1 MKHKDRFVFGRTARS
16 VLRTMLSVV
25 LLLCSILFLPGVT
38 ADVSAQTLAADA
50 TSKIV
55 TSTAEVTISNVTKVP
70 EGKSIDWATY
80 QVLYATY
87 DAGSNALEYHLTD
100 WARTVLVGT
109 GTTGTGTTEE
119 AAIKEITKLTTTGAA
134 ATEQSDLVNRLA
146 AATTKT
152 PYSAS
157 WSVTGTTAKA
167 DLPVGAYLVIPSCE
181 GMTFLNM
188 LVSVDTSGT
197 TDTADNGW
205 VLTAKGAVLKGK
217 TLSIDKKITGKNG
230 STPVAISVGKT
241 TETAQIGDKIHYTI
255 VAQVPHYPDNSTVKT
270 FKVVDTPT
278 NLSILTDSISVAGVD
293 AANAE
298 TEIPKASYTVSKD
311 SANGPV
317 TIDFSNNYNGTF
329 YNTTEKSWPYV
340 SVKIT
345 YTAVV
350 TEAAKIGTEG
360 NPNTAKLIYRIDTQ
374 EKELP
379 SPKTTVFTY
388 GLNVVK
394 LEAGTEAGTE
404 AKKLTNAVFQI
415 SRDVNG
421 TSTPLYFKDN
431 EDGSYTL
438 AQDQTTASATGYTKD
453 LKTQGTDGS
462 FWLKGLDARV
472 DYSLKEVKAPSGYS
486 VNTDT
491 LTIRLTAKTNPDD
504 STYTGIL
511 QEVTG
516 TEKDKNDQ
524 VIATDAGSWKCGLL
538 DADKAKA
545 AVSLT
550 DTKLFELPATGGKGT
565 DGFARNGIL
574 LLTAAALVYGISR
587 RKTQDERG

>member
-1 MKHKDRFVFGRTARS
+1 MKPKDRFVFGRTARS

-38 ADVSAQTLAADA
+38 VDVSAQSLTAD
-50 TSKIV
+50 TNKIV
-55 TSTAEVTISNVTKVP
+55 TSKAEITVTNVP
-70 EGKSIDWATY
+70 EGKSISWPTY

-100 WARTVLVGT
+100 WAQDVLVGT
-109 GTTGTGTTEE
+109 GTTGTGTTGTTEE
-119 AAIKEITKLTTTGAA
+119 AAIKEITELTKTGTG
-134 ATEQSDLVNRLA
+134 ATEQSDLVNQLA
-146 AATTKT
+146 AATAKT
-152 PYSAS
+152 EYTAAS

-197 TDTADNGW
+197 TDTAEDGW

-217 TLSIDKKITGKNG
+217 PLSIDKKITGKNG
-230 STPVAISVGKT
+230 STPVAISAGKT

-255 VAQVPHYPDNSTVKT
+255 VAQVPHYPDNSTGKI
-270 FKVVDTPT
+270 FRVVDTPT
-278 NLSILTDSISVAGVD
+278 NLSILTESISVSGVD
-293 AANAE
+293 TANAE
-298 TEIPKASYTVSKD
+298 TEISKASYTVSKD

-329 YNTTEKSWPYV
+329 YDTTAKSWPYV

-350 TEAAKIGTEG
+350 TEAAEMGTNG
-360 NPNTAKLIYRIDTQ
+360 NPNTAKLIYRIDTE

-394 LEAGTEAGTE
+394 LEAGTE

-438 AQDQTTASATGYTKD
+438 AQDQAAAASATGYTKD

-462 FWLKGLDARV
+462 FWLKGLDAGV
-472 DYSLKEVKAPSGYS
+472 YYSLKEVKAPSGYS

-491 LTIRLTAKTNPDD
+491 LTIHLTAGTNPVD
-504 STYTGIL
+504 STHTGIL
-511 QEVTG
+511 REVTG
-516 TEKDKNDQ
+516 TEKDKNGQ
-524 VIATDAGSWKCGLL
+524 EIATGTGSWTCGVL
-538 DADKAKA
+538 DANKAKA

-587 RKTQDERG
+587 RKKQDERG

>member
-38 ADVSAQTLAADA
+38 ADVSAQTLTADA

-55 TSTAEVTISNVTKVP
+55 TSTAEVTINSVP

-87 DAGSNALEYHLTD
+87 DAGSNALEYHLTP
-100 WARTVLVGT
+100 WAKTVLVGN
-109 GTTGTGTTEE
+109 GANQADTEE
-119 AAIKEITKLTTTGAA
+119 AAIKKITELTKTGTG
-134 ATEQSDLVNRLA
+134 ATEQSDLVNQLA
-146 AATTKT
+146 AATTKN
-152 PYSAS
+152 PYTAAS
-157 WSVTGTTAKA
+157 WRVTGTTATA

-197 TDTADNGW
+197 TQTAPDQW

-217 TLSIDKKITGKNG
+217 TLSINKKITGKNG
-230 STPVAISVGKT
+230 SDPVKIENGKT
-241 TETAQIGDKIHYTI
+241 TETAQIGDTIHYTI
-255 VAQVPHYPDNSTVKT
+255 EAQVPHYPDNSTVKT

-278 NLSILTDSISVAGVD
+278 NLSILTDSISVSGVKTD
-293 AANAE
+293 GGETSIAA
-298 TEIPKASYTVSKD
+298 TSYAVSQD

-317 TIDFSNNYNGTF
+317 TIDFSDSYNETF
-329 YNTTEKSWPYV
+329 YNATEKFWPYV

-350 TEAAKIGTEG
+350 TEAAEMGTNG

-394 LEAGTEAGTE
+394 LEAGTEAE
-404 AKKLTNAVFQI
+404 VKKLTNAVFQI

-438 AQDQTTASATGYTKD
+438 AQDQTTAASDPDYTKD
-453 LKTQGTDGS
+453 LTTQGADGS
-462 FWLKGLDARV
+462 FWLKGLDAGV

-491 LTIRLTAKTNPDD
+491 LTIRLTAETNPDD
-504 STYTGIL
+504 PTYTGIL
-511 QEVTG
+511 QGVIG
-516 TEKDKNDQ
+516 TEKDKNVQ
-524 VIATDAGSWKCGLL
+524 VITNAGSWTYGVL

-587 RKTQDERG
+587 RKMQDERG

>member
-38 ADVSAQTLAADA
+38 ADVSAQILTAGTD
-50 TSKIV
+50 KIV
-55 TSTAEVTISNVTKVP
+55 TSTANVTINSVP
-70 EGKSIDWATY
+70 EGKSITWATY

-87 DAGSNALEYHLTD
+87 DAGSNALEYHLTG
-100 WARTVLVGT
+100 WAKDVLV
-109 GTTGTGTTEE
+109 GTGTTEE
-119 AAIKEITKLTTTGAA
+119 AAIKKITELTKTGTG
-134 ATEQSDLVNRLA
+134 ATEQSDLVNQLA
-146 AATTKT
+146 AATTKN
-152 PYSAS
+152 PYSAAS
-157 WSVTGTTAKA
+157 WRVTGTDAAA

-197 TDTADNGW
+197 TQTGADQW
-205 VLTAKGAVLKGK
+205 ELKAKGAVLKGK

-230 STPVAISVGKT
+230 SDPVKIENGKT
-241 TETAQIGDKIHYTI
+241 TETAQIGDTIHYTI

-278 NLSILTDSISVAGVD
+278 NLSILTDSISVYGVD
-293 AANAE
+293 AENAE
-298 TEIPKASYTVSKD
+298 TEIAKDSYVVSKAST
-311 SANGPV
+311 NGPV
-317 TIDFSNNYNGTF
+317 TIDFSSIYNGTF
-329 YNTTEKSWPYV
+329 YNTTAKSWPYV

-350 TEAAKIGTEG
+350 TEDAKMGVDG

-374 EKELP
+374 EKDIP

-394 LEAGTEAGTE
+394 LEAGTEAE
-404 AKKLTNAVFQI
+404 VKKLTNAVFQI
-415 SRDVNG
+415 SRDG
-421 TSTPLYFKDN
+421 TTTPLYFKDN
-431 EDGSYTL
+431 QDGSYTL
-438 AQDQTTASATGYTKD
+438 AQDQTTAASTTGYTKD
-453 LKTQGTDGS
+453 LKTQGDGS
-462 FWLKGLDARV
+462 FWLKGLDAGV
-472 DYSLKEVKAPSGYS
+472 GYSLKEVKAPSGYS

-491 LTIRLTAKTNPDD
+491 LTIHLTAETNQVD

-516 TEKDKNDQ
+516 KEKNKNGQ
-524 VIATDAGSWKCGLL
+524 EIATTDAGSWKYGLL

>member
-38 ADVSAQTLAADA
+38 ADVSAQTLAADT

-55 TSTAEVTISNVTKVP
+55 TSTANVTINSVP
-70 EGKSIDWATY
+70 EGKSITWATY

-100 WARTVLVGT
+100 WAKNVLVGT

-119 AAIKEITKLTTTGAA
+119 AAIKEITGLTKTGTG

-146 AATTKT
+146 AATKI
-152 PYSAS
+152 PYTAAS

-197 TDTADNGW
+197 TQTDADQW
-205 VLTAKGAVLKGK
+205 ELKAKGAVLKGK
-217 TLSIDKKITGKNG
+217 TLSIDKKITGKNDI
-230 STPVAISVGKT
+230 TVTFDNGKT

-255 VAQVPHYPDNSTVKT
+255 VAQVPHYPDNSTGKI
-270 FKVVDTPT
+270 FRVVDTPT
-278 NLSILTDSISVAGVD
+278 NLSISTDSISVYGVD
-293 AANAE
+293 AENAE
-298 TEIPKASYTVSKD
+298 TEIPKASYAVSED
-311 SANGPV
+311 STNGSV
-317 TIDFSNNYNGTF
+317 TIDFSNSYNGTF
-329 YNTTEKSWPYV
+329 YNATEKSWPYV

-350 TEAAKIGTEG
+350 TEAAEMGANG

-374 EKELP
+374 DKELP

-388 GLNVVK
+388 GLNVEK
-394 LEAGTEAGTE
+394 LEAGTEAGT
-404 AKKLTNAVFQI
+404 AVKKLTNAVFQI

-431 EDGSYTL
+431 RNGSYTL
-438 AQDQTTASATGYTKD
+438 AQDQTAAASAEGYTKD
-453 LKTQGTDGS
+453 LKTQGADGS
-462 FWLKGLDARV
+462 FWLKGLDAGV

-491 LTIRLTAKTNPDD
+491 LTIHLTAGTNPVD
-504 STYTGIL
+504 STHTGIL
-511 QEVTG
+511 REVTG
-516 TEKDKNDQ
+516 TEKDKNGQ
-524 VIATDAGSWKCGLL
+524 EIATSTGSWTCGVL

-587 RKTQDERG
+587 RKTQNERG

>member
-1 MKHKDRFVFGRTARS
+1 MRHNDRFVFGRTARS

-38 ADVSAQTLAADA
+38 ADVSAQTLAADT

-55 TSTAEVTISNVTKVP
+55 TSPANVTINSVP
-70 EGKSIDWATY
+70 EGKSITWATY

-100 WARTVLVGT
+100 WANDVLVGT
-109 GTTGTGTTEE
+109 GTTEE
-119 AAIKEITKLTTTGAA
+119 AEIKKITELTTTGAV
-134 ATEQSDLVNRLA
+134 ATEQSDLVNQLA
-146 AATTKT
+146 AATAKT
-152 PYSAS
+152 EYTAAS

-167 DLPVGAYLVIPSCE
+167 ALPVGAYLVIPSCE
-181 GMTFLNM
+181 EMTFLNM

-197 TDTADNGW
+197 TQTDADQW
-205 VLTAKGAVLKGK
+205 VLKAKGAVLKGK

-230 STPVAISVGKT
+230 TTPVAISAGKT
-241 TETAQIGDKIHYTI
+241 TETAQIGDTIHYTI
-255 VAQVPHYPDNSTVKT
+255 VAQVPHYPDNSTNKT

-278 NLSILTDSISVAGVD
+278 NLSISTDSISVYGVD
-293 AANAE
+293 AENAE
-298 TEIPKASYTVSKD
+298 TEIAKASYAVSKD

-317 TIDFSNNYNGTF
+317 TIDFSSIYNGTF
-329 YNTTEKSWPYV
+329 YNAATKSWPYV

-350 TEAAKIGTEG
+350 TEDAKMGAEG
-360 NPNTAKLIYRIDTQ
+360 NPNTAKLIYRIDTE

-394 LEAGTEAGTE
+394 LEAGTEG
-404 AKKLTNAVFQI
+404 KKLTNAVFQI
-415 SRDVNG
+415 SRDG
-421 TSTPLYFKDN
+421 TTTPLYFKDN

-438 AQDQTTASATGYTKD
+438 AQDQTTAASTTGYTKD
-453 LKTQGTDGS
+453 LTTQGTDGS
-462 FWLKGLDARV
+462 FWLKGLDAGV

-504 STYTGIL
+504 PTCYTGIL
-511 QEVTG
+511 RDVTG
-516 TEKDKNDQ
+516 TEKDKNGQ
-524 VIATDAGSWKCGLL
+524 AITGAGSWTYGLSTE
-538 DADKAKA
+538 AAKA

-587 RKTQDERG
+587 RKKQDERG

>member
-38 ADVSAQTLAADA
+38 ADVSAQTLAADT

-55 TSTAEVTISNVTKVP
+55 TSTAKVTINIAANVP
-70 EGKSIDWATY
+70 AGKIISWPTY

-87 DAGSNALEYHLTD
+87 DADSNALEYHLTG
-100 WARTVLVGT
+100 WARNVLVGT
-109 GTTGTGTTEE
+109 GANQVATEE
-119 AAIKEITKLTTTGAA
+119 AAIKKITGLTTTGND
-134 ATEQSDLVNRLA
+134 ATEQSDLVNQLA
-146 AATTKT
+146 AATIKN
-152 PYSAS
+152 PYSAI
-157 WSVTGTTAKA
+157 WSVTGTDAAA

-197 TDTADNGW
+197 IDTADNGW

-230 STPVAISVGKT
+230 SAPVAISAGKT
-241 TETAQIGDKIHYTI
+241 TETAQIGDTIHYTI
-255 VAQVPHYPDNSTVKT
+255 EAQVPHYPDNSVVKT

-278 NLSILTDSISVAGVD
+278 NLSISTESISVAGVKTD
-293 AANAE
+293 GGETPIAA
-298 TEIPKASYTVSKD
+298 ASYDVSKD
-311 SANGPV
+311 STNGSV
-317 TIDFSNNYNGTF
+317 TIDFSDSYNGTF
-329 YNTTEKSWPYV
+329 YNATTKSWPYV

-350 TEAAKIGTEG
+350 TEDANMGADG
-360 NPNTAKLIYRIDTQ
+360 NPNTAKLIYRIDTE

-394 LEAGTEAGTE
+394 LEAGTEA
-404 AKKLTNAVFQI
+404 KKLTNAVFQI
-415 SRDVNG
+415 SRDVSG
-421 TSTPLYFKDN
+421 TPTPLYFKDN
-431 EDGSYTL
+431 ADGSYTL
-438 AQDQTTASATGYTKD
+438 AQDQAAAASATGYTKD

-462 FWLKGLDARV
+462 FWLKGLDAGV
-472 DYSLKEVKAPSGYS
+472 YYSLKEVKAPSGYS

-504 STYTGIL
+504 STYTGSL

-516 TEKDKNDQ
+516 KEKNKNGQ
-524 VIATDAGSWKCGLL
+524 EIETGTGSWTCGVLL

-587 RKTQDERG
+587 RKKQDERG

>member
-1 MKHKDRFVFGRTARS
+1 MKHNDRFVFGRTARS

-38 ADVSAQTLAADA
+38 ADVSAQTLTADT

-55 TSTAEVTISNVTKVP
+55 TSKANVTISNVP
-70 EGKSIDWATY
+70 AGKSISWPTY

-100 WARTVLVGT
+100 WAKDVLVGT
-109 GTTGTGTTEE
+109 GTNQVLTEE
-119 AAIKEITKLTTTGAA
+119 EAIKEITKLTTTGAA

-146 AATTKT
+146 AATKI
-152 PYSAS
+152 PYTAAS
-157 WSVTGTTAKA
+157 WSVTGTNAAA

-230 STPVAISVGKT
+230 STPVAISAGKT

-255 VAQVPHYPDNSTVKT
+255 VAQVPHYPDNSTDKT

-278 NLSILTDSISVAGVD
+278 NLSISTDSISVYGVD
-293 AANAE
+293 AENAE
-298 TEIPKASYTVSKD
+298 TEIAKDSYVVSKAST
-311 SANGPV
+311 NGPV
-317 TIDFSNNYNGTF
+317 TIDFSSIYNGTF
-329 YNTTEKSWPYV
+329 YNTTAKFWPYV

-350 TEAAKIGTEG
+350 TEDAEMGTNG
-360 NPNTAKLIYRIDTQ
+360 NPNTAKLIYWFDTQ
-374 EKELP
+374 EKDIS

-388 GLNVVK
+388 GLDVVK
-394 LEAGTEAGTE
+394 LEAGTEAE
-404 AKKLTNAVFQI
+404 VKKLTNAVFQI
-415 SRDVNG
+415 SRDG
-421 TSTPLYFKDN
+421 TTAPLYFKN
-431 EDGSYTL
+431 NADGSYTL
-438 AQDQTTASATGYTKD
+438 AQDQTTAASTTGYTKD
-453 LKTQGTDGS
+453 LKTQGTGGS
-462 FWLKGLDARV
+462 FLLKGLDAGV

-491 LTIRLTAKTNPDD
+491 LTIRLTAETNPDD
-504 STYTGIL
+504 STYTGNL
-511 QEVTG
+511 QGVTG
-516 TEKDKNDQ
+516 TEKDKNGQ
-524 VIATDAGSWKCGLL
+524 AITDAGSWTCGVLTT
-538 DADKAKA
+538 DAAKA

-587 RKTQDERG
+587 RKMQDERG

>member
-1 MKHKDRFVFGRTARS
+1 MKHNERFVFGRTARS

-38 ADVSAQTLAADA
+38 ADVSAQTLAADT

-55 TSTAEVTISNVTKVP
+55 TSPAKVTISNVP
-70 EGKSIDWATY
+70 AGKSITWATY

-100 WARTVLVGT
+100 WAKDVLVGT
-109 GTTGTGTTEE
+109 GIGKEATEE
-119 AAIKEITKLTTTGAA
+119 AAIKKITELTKTGTGAK
-134 ATEQSDLVNRLA
+134 EQSELVNQLA
-146 AATTKT
+146 AATIKN
-152 PYSAS
+152 PYSAI
-157 WSVTGTTAKA
+157 WSVTGTDAAA

-188 LVSVDTSGT
+188 LVSVDTSET
-197 TDTADNGW
+197 TETGANQW
-205 VLTAKGAVLKGK
+205 KLKAKGAVLKGK
-217 TLSIDKKITGKNG
+217 PLSIDKKITGKNG
-230 STPVAISVGKT
+230 SAPVAISAGKT
-241 TETAQIGDKIHYTI
+241 TETAQIGDTIHYTI
-255 VAQVPHYPDNSTVKT
+255 EAQVPHYPDNSAVKT

-278 NLSILTDSISVAGVD
+278 NLSISTESISVSGVD
-293 AANAE
+293 AENAE
-298 TEIPKASYTVSKD
+298 TEIPKASYAVSED
-311 SANGPV
+311 STNGSV
-317 TIDFSNNYNGTF
+317 TIDFSNSYNGTF
-329 YNTTEKSWPYV
+329 YNATEKSWPYV

-350 TEAAKIGTEG
+350 TEAAEMGENG

-374 EKELP
+374 DKELP

-394 LEAGTEAGTE
+394 LEAGTEG
-404 AKKLTNAVFQI
+404 KKLTNAVFQI
-415 SRDVNG
+415 SRDG
-421 TSTPLYFKDN
+421 TTTPLYFKDN

-438 AQDQTTASATGYTKD
+438 AQDQTTAASTTGYTKD
-453 LKTQGTDGS
+453 LTTQGTDGS
-462 FWLKGLDARV
+462 FWLKGLDAGV

-504 STYTGIL
+504 PTCYTGIL
-511 QEVTG
+511 RDVTG
-516 TEKDKNDQ
+516 TEKDKNGQ
-524 VIATDAGSWKCGLL
+524 AITGAGSWTYGLSTE
-538 DADKAKA
+538 AAKA

>member
-1 MKHKDRFVFGRTARS
+1 MRHNDRFVFGRTARS

-38 ADVSAQTLAADA
+38 ADVSAQTLAADT

-55 TSTAEVTISNVTKVP
+55 TSTANVTINSVP
-70 EGKSIDWATY
+70 EGKSITWATY
-80 QVLYATY
+80 QVLYANY

-100 WARTVLVGT
+100 WAKDVLVGT
-109 GTTGTGTTEE
+109 GTTEEAEIKKITELTKTGTG
-119 AAIKEITKLTTTGAA
+119 AK
-134 ATEQSDLVNRLA
+134 EQSDLVNQLA

-181 GMTFLNM
+181 EMTFLNM
-188 LVSVDTSGT
+188 LVSVDTSET
-197 TDTADNGW
+197 TETGADRW
-205 VLTAKGAVLKGK
+205 ELKAKGAVLKGK

-230 STPVAISVGKT
+230 TTPVAISAGKT
-241 TETAQIGDKIHYTI
+241 TETAQIGDTIHYTI
-255 VAQVPHYPDNSTVKT
+255 VAQVPHYPDNSTNKT

-278 NLSILTDSISVAGVD
+278 NLSISTDSISVYGVD
-293 AANAE
+293 AENAE
-298 TEIPKASYTVSKD
+298 TEIAKASYAVSKD

-317 TIDFSNNYNGTF
+317 TIDFSDSYNGTF
-329 YNTTEKSWPYV
+329 YDTATKSWPYV

-350 TEAAKIGTEG
+350 TEAAEMGTNG

-388 GLNVVK
+388 GLDVKK
-394 LEAGTEAGTE
+394 LEAGTEAGT
-404 AKKLTNAVFQI
+404 AVKKLTNAVFQI

-438 AQDQTTASATGYTKD
+438 AQDQTTAASTTGYTKD
-453 LKTQGTDGS
+453 LTTQGTDGS
-462 FWLKGLDARV
+462 FWLKGLDAGV

-504 STYTGIL
+504 PTCYTGIL
-511 QEVTG
+511 RDVTG
-516 TEKDKNDQ
+516 TEKDKNGQ
-524 VIATDAGSWKCGLL
+524 TITGAGSWTYGLSTE
-538 DADKAKA
+538 AAKA

>member
-25 LLLCSILFLPGVT
+25 LLFCSILFLPGVT
-38 ADVSAQTLAADA
+38 ADVSAQTLAADT

-55 TSTAEVTISNVTKVP
+55 TSTANVTINSVP
-70 EGKSIDWATY
+70 EGKSITWATY
-80 QVLYATY
+80 QVLYANY
-87 DAGSNALEYHLTD
+87 DAGSNALEYHLTP
-100 WARTVLVGT
+100 WAKDVLVGT
-109 GTTGTGTTEE
+109 GIGKEATEE
-119 AAIKEITKLTTTGAA
+119 AAIKKITELTKTGTGAK
-134 ATEQSDLVNRLA
+134 EQSELVNQLA

-188 LVSVDTSGT
+188 LVSVDTSET

-230 STPVAISVGKT
+230 SAPVAISAGKT

-255 VAQVPHYPDNSTVKT
+255 VAQVPHYPDNSTGKI
-270 FKVVDTPT
+270 FRVVDTPT
-278 NLSILTDSISVAGVD
+278 NLSILTESISVSGVD
-293 AANAE
+293 TANAE

-329 YNTTEKSWPYV
+329 YDTTAKSWPYV

-350 TEAAKIGTEG
+350 TEAAEMGTNG
-360 NPNTAKLIYRIDTQ
+360 NPNTAKLIYRIDTE
-374 EKELP
+374 EKELS

-394 LEAGTEAGTE
+394 LEAGTEV
-404 AKKLTNAVFQI
+404 KKLTNAVFQI

-438 AQDQTTASATGYTKD
+438 AQDQAAAASATGYTKD

-462 FWLKGLDARV
+462 FWLKGLDAGV

-504 STYTGIL
+504 PTCYTGIL
-511 QEVTG
+511 RDVTG
-516 TEKDKNDQ
+516 TEKDKNGQ
-524 VIATDAGSWKCGLL
+524 AITGAGSWTYGLSTE
-538 DADKAKA
+538 AAKA

>member
-1 MKHKDRFVFGRTARS
+1 MKHNDRFVFGRTARS

-38 ADVSAQTLAADA
+38 ADVSAQTLAADT

-55 TSTAEVTISNVTKVP
+55 TSTANVTINSVP
-70 EGKSIDWATY
+70 EGKSITWATY
-80 QVLYATY
+80 QVLYANY

-100 WARTVLVGT
+100 WAKDVLVGT
-109 GTTGTGTTEE
+109 GTTEEAEIKKITELTKTGTG
-119 AAIKEITKLTTTGAA
+119 AK
-134 ATEQSDLVNRLA
+134 EQSDLVNQLA

-181 GMTFLNM
+181 EMTFLNM
-188 LVSVDTSGT
+188 LVSVDTSET
-197 TDTADNGW
+197 TETGADRW
-205 VLTAKGAVLKGK
+205 ELKAKGAVLKGK

-230 STPVAISVGKT
+230 TTPVAISAGKT
-241 TETAQIGDKIHYTI
+241 TETAQIGDTIHYTI
-255 VAQVPHYPDNSTVKT
+255 VAQVPHYPDNSTNKT

-278 NLSILTDSISVAGVD
+278 NLSISTDSISVYGVD
-293 AANAE
+293 AENAE
-298 TEIPKASYTVSKD
+298 TEIAKASYAVSKD

-317 TIDFSNNYNGTF
+317 TIDFSSIYNGTF
-329 YNTTEKSWPYV
+329 YNAATKSWPYV

-350 TEAAKIGTEG
+350 TEAAEMGTNG

-388 GLNVVK
+388 GLDVKK
-394 LEAGTEAGTE
+394 LEAGTEAGT
-404 AKKLTNAVFQI
+404 AVKKLTNAVFQI

-421 TSTPLYFKDN
+421 TTTPLYFKDN

-438 AQDQTTASATGYTKD
+438 AQDQTTAASTTGYTKD
-453 LKTQGTDGS
+453 LTTQGTDGS
-462 FWLKGLDARV
+462 FWLKGLDAGV

-504 STYTGIL
+504 PTCYTGIL
-511 QEVTG
+511 RDVTG
-516 TEKDKNDQ
+516 TEKDKNGQ
-524 VIATDAGSWKCGLL
+524 AITGAGSWTYGVL
-538 DADKAKA
+538 DTNKAKA

-587 RKTQDERG
+587 RKKQDERG

>member
-38 ADVSAQTLAADA
+38 ADVSAQTLAAGTD
-50 TSKIV
+50 KIV
-55 TSTAEVTISNVTKVP
+55 TSTAEVTISHVP
-70 EGKSIDWATY
+70 AGKSITWATY

-100 WARTVLVGT
+100 WARAVLV
-109 GTTGTGTTEE
+109 GTGTTEE
-119 AAIKEITKLTTTGAA
+119 AAIKKITELTKTGTG
-134 ATEQSDLVNRLA
+134 ATEQSDLVNQLA

-152 PYSAS
+152 PYSAAS
-157 WSVTGTTAKA
+157 WSVRGTDVVA

-197 TDTADNGW
+197 TATDENEW

-230 STPVAISVGKT
+230 STPVAISAGKT
-241 TETAQIGDKIHYTI
+241 TETAQIGDTIHYTI
-255 VAQVPHYPDNSTVKT
+255 EAQVPHYPDNSAVKT

-278 NLSILTDSISVAGVD
+278 NLSISTDSISVYGVD
-293 AANAE
+293 AENAE
-298 TEIPKASYTVSKD
+298 TEIAKDSYVVSKAST
-311 SANGPV
+311 NGPV
-317 TIDFSNNYNGTF
+317 TIDFSNNYDGTF
-329 YNTTEKSWPYV
+329 YDTTSKSWPYV

-374 EKELP
+374 EKDIS

-421 TSTPLYFKDN
+421 TPTPLYFKDN
-431 EDGSYTL
+431 GSGSYTL

-462 FWLKGLDARV
+462 FLLKGLDAGV

-491 LTIRLTAKTNPDD
+491 LTIRLTAGTNLVD
-504 STYTGIL
+504 STHTGIL

-516 TEKDKNDQ
+516 TEKDKNGQ
-524 VIATDAGSWKCGLL
+524 AITGTGSWTYGVL
-538 DADKAKA
+538 ATEEAKA

>member
-1 MKHKDRFVFGRTARS
+1 MKHNDRFVFGRTARS

-38 ADVSAQTLAADA
+38 ADVSAQTLTADA

-55 TSTAEVTISNVTKVP
+55 TSTANVTINSVP
-70 EGKSIDWATY
+70 EGKSITWATY
-80 QVLYATY
+80 QVLYANY
-87 DAGSNALEYHLTD
+87 DAGSNALEYHLTP
-100 WARTVLVGT
+100 WAKDVLVGT
-109 GTTGTGTTEE
+109 GIGKEATEE
-119 AAIKEITKLTTTGAA
+119 AAIKKITELTKTGTGAK
-134 ATEQSDLVNRLA
+134 EQSELVNQLA

-181 GMTFLNM
+181 EMTFLNM

-197 TDTADNGW
+197 TATDENEW

-230 STPVAISVGKT
+230 STPVAISAGKT

-255 VAQVPHYPDNSTVKT
+255 VAQVPHYPDNSTGKI
-270 FKVVDTPT
+270 FRVVDTPT
-278 NLSILTDSISVAGVD
+278 NLSILTESISVSGVD
-293 AANAE
+293 TANAE

-317 TIDFSNNYNGTF
+317 TIDFSDSYNGTF

-394 LEAGTEAGTE
+394 LEAGTEAE
-404 AKKLTNAVFQI
+404 VKKLTNAVFQI
-415 SRDVNG
+415 SRDG
-421 TSTPLYFKDN
+421 TTAPLYFKDN
-431 EDGSYTL
+431 ADGSYTL
-438 AQDQTTASATGYTKD
+438 AQDQTTAASATGYTKD

-462 FWLKGLDARV
+462 FWLKGLDAGV

-504 STYTGIL
+504 PTCYTGIL
-511 QEVTG
+511 RDVTG
-516 TEKDKNDQ
+516 TEKDKTGQ
-524 VIATDAGSWKCGLL
+524 AITGTGSWTYGVL

-587 RKTQDERG
+587 RKKQDERG

>member
-38 ADVSAQTLAADA
+38 ADVSAQTLTADA

-55 TSTAEVTISNVTKVP
+55 TSTAEVTINIATKVP

-87 DAGSNALEYHLTD
+87 DAGSNALEYHLTG
-100 WARTVLVGT
+100 WAKDVLVGT
-109 GTTGTGTTEE
+109 GIGKEATEE
-119 AAIKEITKLTTTGAA
+119 AAIKKITELTKTGTGAK
-134 ATEQSDLVNRLA
+134 EQSELVNQLA

-197 TDTADNGW
+197 TNTADNGW

-230 STPVAISVGKT
+230 STPVAISAGKT

-255 VAQVPHYPDNSTVKT
+255 EAQVPHYPDNSAVKT

-278 NLSILTDSISVAGVD
+278 NLSILTESISVSGVD
-293 AANAE
+293 TANAE

-360 NPNTAKLIYRIDTQ
+360 NPNTAKLIYRIDTE

-394 LEAGTEAGTE
+394 LEAGTEA
-404 AKKLTNAVFQI
+404 KKLTNAVFQI
-415 SRDVNG
+415 SRDVNE
-421 TSTPLYFKDN
+421 TPTPLYFKDN
-431 EDGSYTL
+431 ADGSYTL
-438 AQDQTTASATGYTKD
+438 AQDQTTAASTTGYTKD

-462 FWLKGLDARV
+462 FLLKGLDARV

-516 TEKDKNDQ
+516 TEKNKNGQ
-524 VIATDAGSWKCGLL
+524 EIETGTGSWTYGVL

-587 RKTQDERG
+587 RKKQDERG

>member
-38 ADVSAQTLAADA
+38 ADVSAQTLAADT

-55 TSTAEVTISNVTKVP
+55 TSTAKVTINSVP
-70 EGKSIDWATY
+70 EGKSITWATY
-80 QVLYATY
+80 QVLYANY
-87 DAGSNALEYHLTD
+87 DADSNALEYHLTD
-100 WARTVLVGT
+100 WARNVLVGT
-109 GTTGTGTTEE
+109 GANQVATEE
-119 AAIKEITKLTTTGAA
+119 EAIKEITGLTKTETG
-134 ATEQSDLVNRLA
+134 ATEQSDLVNQLA
-146 AATTKT
+146 AATIKN
-152 PYSAS
+152 PYSAI
-157 WSVTGTTAKA
+157 WSVTGTDATA

-197 TDTADNGW
+197 IDTADNGW

-230 STPVAISVGKT
+230 TTVTFDNGKT

-255 VAQVPHYPDNSTVKT
+255 VAQVPHYPDNSTGKI
-270 FKVVDTPT
+270 FRVVDTPT
-278 NLSILTDSISVAGVD
+278 NLSISTESISVAGVD
-293 AANAE
+293 ADGGE
-298 TEIPKASYTVSKD
+298 TPIAAASYDVSKD

-317 TIDFSNNYNGTF
+317 TIDFSDSYNGTF
-329 YNTTEKSWPYV
+329 YKATEKSWPYV

-350 TEAAKIGTEG
+350 TEAAKMGAEG

-374 EKELP
+374 EKDIS

-394 LEAGTEAGTE
+394 LEAGTEA
-404 AKKLTNAVFQI
+404 KKLTNAVFQI
-415 SRDVNG
+415 SRDG
-421 TSTPLYFKDN
+421 TTTPLYFKDN

-438 AQDQTTASATGYTKD
+438 AQDQTTAASTTGYTKD
-453 LKTQGTDGS
+453 LTTQGTDGS
-462 FWLKGLDARV
+462 FWLKGLDAGV

-491 LTIRLTAKTNPDD
+491 LTIRLTAKTNPVD
-504 STYTGIL
+504 STHTGIL

-516 TEKDKNDQ
+516 EEKDKNGQ
-524 VIATDAGSWKCGLL
+524 AITGAGSWTYGLSTE
-538 DADKAKA
+538 AAKA

-587 RKTQDERG
+587 RKKQDERG

>member
-38 ADVSAQTLAADA
+38 ADVSAQTLTADT

-55 TSTAEVTISNVTKVP
+55 TSKAKVTISHVP
-70 EGKSIDWATY
+70 AGKSIFWPTY

-87 DAGSNALEYHLTD
+87 DAGSNELEYHLTR
-100 WARTVLVGT
+100 WAKDVLVGT
-109 GTTGTGTTEE
+109 GTNQVATEE
-119 AAIKEITKLTTTGAA
+119 AAIKKITGLTTTGND
-134 ATEQSDLVNRLA
+134 ATEQSDLVNQLA
-146 AATTKT
+146 AATTKNEYT
-152 PYSAS
+152 AAS
-157 WSVTGTTAKA
+157 WSVAGTDATA

-197 TDTADNGW
+197 TDTDENGW

-241 TETAQIGDKIHYTI
+241 TETAQIGDTIHYTI
-255 VAQVPHYPDNSTVKT
+255 EAQVPHYPDNSTDKT

-278 NLSILTDSISVAGVD
+278 NLSISTERISVAGVNVGGTETVI
-293 AANAE
+293 AA
-298 TEIPKASYTVSKD
+298 TSYAVSKNTTD
-311 SANGPV
+311 GSV
-317 TIDFSNNYNGTF
+317 TIDFSDSYDGTF
-329 YNTTEKSWPYV
+329 YNTTAKSWPYV

-350 TEAAKIGTEG
+350 TEAAKMGAEG

-394 LEAGTEAGTE
+394 LEAGTEAE
-404 AKKLTNAVFQI
+404 VKKLTNAVFQI

-438 AQDQTTASATGYTKD
+438 AQDQTTAASTTGYTKD
-453 LKTQGTDGS
+453 LKTQGTGGS
-462 FWLKGLDARV
+462 FLLKGLDTGV

-491 LTIRLTAKTNPDD
+491 LTIRLIAGTNQVD

-511 QEVTG
+511 RNVEG
-516 TEKDKNDQ
+516 TEKDKNGQ
-524 VIATDAGSWKCGLL
+524 AITGTGSWTHGVL

-587 RKTQDERG
+587 RKKQDERG

>member
-38 ADVSAQTLAADA
+38 ADVSAQTLAAGTD
-50 TSKIV
+50 KIV
-55 TSTAEVTISNVTKVP
+55 TSTAEVTISHVP
-70 EGKSIDWATY
+70 AGKSITWATY

-100 WARTVLVGT
+100 WARAVLV
-109 GTTGTGTTEE
+109 GTGTTEE
-119 AAIKEITKLTTTGAA
+119 AAIKKITELTKTGTG
-134 ATEQSDLVNRLA
+134 ATEQSDLVNQLA

-152 PYSAS
+152 PYSAAS
-157 WSVTGTTAKA
+157 WSVRGTDVVA

-197 TDTADNGW
+197 TATDENEW

-230 STPVAISVGKT
+230 STPVAISAGKT
-241 TETAQIGDKIHYTI
+241 TETAQIGDTIHYTI
-255 VAQVPHYPDNSTVKT
+255 EAQVPHYPDNSAVKT

-278 NLSILTDSISVAGVD
+278 NLSISTDSISVYGVD
-293 AANAE
+293 AENAE
-298 TEIPKASYTVSKD
+298 TEIAKDSYVVSKAST
-311 SANGPV
+311 NGPV
-317 TIDFSNNYNGTF
+317 TIDFSNNYDGTF
-329 YNTTEKSWPYV
+329 YDTTSKSWPYV

-350 TEAAKIGTEG
+350 TEDAKMGVDG

-374 EKELP
+374 EKDIS

-394 LEAGTEAGTE
+394 LEAGTE

-421 TSTPLYFKDN
+421 TPTPLYFKDN
-431 EDGSYTL
+431 GSGSYTL

-462 FWLKGLDARV
+462 FLLKGLDAGV

-491 LTIRLTAKTNPDD
+491 LTIRLTAGTNLVD
-504 STYTGIL
+504 STHTGIL

-516 TEKDKNDQ
+516 TEKDKNGQ
-524 VIATDAGSWKCGLL
+524 AITGTGSWTYGVL
-538 DADKAKA
+538 ATEEAKA

>member
-1 MKHKDRFVFGRTARS
+1 MKHNDRFVFGRTARS

-25 LLLCSILFLPGVT
+25 LLLCSILFLPGVA
-38 ADVSAQTLAADA
+38 ADVSAQTLAADT

-55 TSTAEVTISNVTKVP
+55 TSTAKVTISNVP
-70 EGKSIDWATY
+70 EGKSITWPTY

-100 WARTVLVGT
+100 WARAVLV
-109 GTTGTGTTEE
+109 GTGTTEE
-119 AAIKEITKLTTTGAA
+119 AAIKNITKLTKTG
-134 ATEQSDLVNRLA
+134 TGEKEQSDLVNQLA
-146 AATTKT
+146 AAATKDA
-152 PYSAS
+152 YSAI
-157 WSVTGTTAKA
+157 WSVAGTDATA

-197 TDTADNGW
+197 TQTGTDQW
-205 VLTAKGAVLKGK
+205 ELKAKGAVLKGK

-230 STPVAISVGKT
+230 TTVTFENGKT
-241 TETAQIGDKIHYTI
+241 TETAQIGDTIHYTI
-255 VAQVPHYPDNSTVKT
+255 EAQVPHYPDNSTNKT

-278 NLSILTDSISVAGVD
+278 NLSISTGSISVSGVNDAGTETVI
-293 AANAE
+293 AA
-298 TEIPKASYTVSKD
+298 TSYVVSKNTTD
-311 SANGPV
+311 GSV
-317 TIDFSNNYNGTF
+317 TIDFSDSYNGTF
-329 YNTTEKSWPYV
+329 YNATTKSWPYV

-350 TEAAKIGTEG
+350 TEAAEMGANG

-374 EKELP
+374 DKELP

-394 LEAGTEAGTE
+394 LEAGTEA
-404 AKKLTNAVFQI
+404 KKLTNAVFQI
-415 SRDVNG
+415 SRDG
-421 TSTPLYFKDN
+421 TTTPLYFKDN

-438 AQDQTTASATGYTKD
+438 AQDQTTAASTTGYTKD
-453 LKTQGTDGS
+453 LTTQGTDGS
-462 FWLKGLDARV
+462 FWLKGLDAGV

-504 STYTGIL
+504 PTCYTGIL
-511 QEVTG
+511 RDVTG
-516 TEKDKNDQ
+516 TEKDKNGQ
-524 VIATDAGSWKCGLL
+524 AITGEGSWTCGVL

-587 RKTQDERG
+587 RKKQDERG

>member
-38 ADVSAQTLAADA
+38 VDVSAQSLTAD
-50 TSKIV
+50 TNKIV
-55 TSTAEVTISNVTKVP
+55 TSKAEITVTNVP
-70 EGKSIDWATY
+70 EGKSISWPTY

-100 WARTVLVGT
+100 WAKDVLVGT
-109 GTTGTGTTEE
+109 GIGKEATEE
-119 AAIKEITKLTTTGAA
+119 AAIKKITGLTKTGTGAK
-134 ATEQSDLVNRLA
+134 EQSELVNQLA
-146 AATTKT
+146 AATIKN
-152 PYSAS
+152 PYSAI

-197 TDTADNGW
+197 TQTGADQW
-205 VLTAKGAVLKGK
+205 ELKAKGAVLKGEP
-217 TLSIDKKITGKNG
+217 LSIDKKITGKNG
-230 STPVAISVGKT
+230 STPVAIRDGKT
-241 TETAQIGDKIHYTI
+241 TETAQIGDTIHYTI
-255 VAQVPHYPDNSTVKT
+255 EAQVPHYPDNSAVKT

-278 NLSILTDSISVAGVD
+278 NLSILTESISAAGVKAD
-293 AANAE
+293 GGE
-298 TEIPKASYTVSKD
+298 TPITAASYAVSKD
-311 SANGPV
+311 STDGSV
-317 TIDFSNNYNGTF
+317 TIDFSSIYNGTF
-329 YNTTEKSWPYV
+329 YDTAAKSWPYV

-350 TEAAKIGTEG
+350 TEAAEMGTSG

-374 EKELP
+374 DKELP

-394 LEAGTEAGTE
+394 LEAGTEGTE
-404 AKKLTNAVFQI
+404 RKKLTNAVFQI

-421 TSTPLYFKDN
+421 TSTPLYFKNN

-438 AQDQTTASATGYTKD
+438 AQDQTVAGSTAGYTKD

-462 FWLKGLDARV
+462 FWLKGLDAGV

-491 LTIRLTAKTNPDD
+491 LTIHLTAGTNPVD
-504 STYTGIL
+504 STHTGIL
-511 QEVTG
+511 REVTG
-516 TEKDKNDQ
+516 TEKDKNGQ
-524 VIATDAGSWKCGLL
+524 EIATGTGSWTCGVL
-538 DADKAKA
+538 DANKAKA

>member
-38 ADVSAQTLAADA
+38 ADVSAQTLTADT

-55 TSTAEVTISNVTKVP
+55 TSTAKVTISNVP
-70 EGKSIDWATY
+70 AGKSISWPTY

-100 WARTVLVGT
+100 WARAVLV
-109 GTTGTGTTEE
+109 GTGTTEE
-119 AAIKEITKLTTTGAA
+119 AAIKNITKLTTTGND

-146 AATTKT
+146 AATKI
-152 PYSAS
+152 PYTAAS
-157 WSVTGTTAKA
+157 WSVAGTDATA

-197 TDTADNGW
+197 TDTDENGW

-241 TETAQIGDKIHYTI
+241 TETAQIGDTIHYTI
-255 VAQVPHYPDNSTVKT
+255 EAQVPHYPDNSTDKT

-278 NLSILTDSISVAGVD
+278 NLSISTERISVAGVNVGGTETVI
-293 AANAE
+293 AA
-298 TEIPKASYTVSKD
+298 TSYAVSKNTTD
-311 SANGPV
+311 GSV
-317 TIDFSNNYNGTF
+317 TIDFSDSYDGTF
-329 YNTTEKSWPYV
+329 YNTTAKSWPYV

-350 TEAAKIGTEG
+350 TEAAKMGAEG

-394 LEAGTEAGTE
+394 LEAGTEAE
-404 AKKLTNAVFQI
+404 VKKLTNAVFQI

-462 FWLKGLDARV
+462 FWLKGLDAGV

-511 QEVTG
+511 QNVEG
-516 TEKDKNDQ
+516 TEKDKNGQ
-524 VIATDAGSWKCGLL
+524 AITGTGSWTCGVL
-538 DADKAKA
+538 DVDKAKA

-587 RKTQDERG
+587 RKKQDERG

>member
-38 ADVSAQTLAADA
+38 ADVSAQTLTADA

-55 TSTAEVTISNVTKVP
+55 TSTAEVTISNVP
-70 EGKSIDWATY
+70 EGKSITWPTY

-100 WARTVLVGT
+100 WARAVLVGT
-109 GTTGTGTTEE
+109 GTTEEAEE
-119 AAIKEITKLTTTGAA
+119 AAIKNITKLTKTG
-134 ATEQSDLVNRLA
+134 TGEKEQSDLVNQLA
-146 AATTKT
+146 AATAKT
-152 PYSAS
+152 EYTAAS

-167 DLPVGAYLVIPSCE
+167 ALPVGAYLVIPSCE

-197 TDTADNGW
+197 IDTADNGW

-217 TLSIDKKITGKNG
+217 TLSIDKKIIGKNG
-230 STPVAISVGKT
+230 TTVTFDNGKT
-241 TETAQIGDKIHYTI
+241 TETAQIGDTIHYTI
-255 VAQVPHYPDNSTVKT
+255 EAQVPHYPDNSTGKI
-270 FKVVDTPT
+270 FRVVDTPT
-278 NLSILTDSISVAGVD
+278 NLSISTGSISVAGVKTGGGETPI
-293 AANAE
+293 AA
-298 TEIPKASYTVSKD
+298 ASYDVSKD

-317 TIDFSNNYNGTF
+317 TIDFSDSYNGTF
-329 YNTTEKSWPYV
+329 YDTATKSWPYV

-350 TEAAKIGTEG
+350 TEAAEMGTNG
-360 NPNTAKLIYRIDTQ
+360 NPNTAKLIYRIDTE

-394 LEAGTEAGTE
+394 LEAGTEAE
-404 AKKLTNAVFQI
+404 VKKLTNAVFQI

-431 EDGSYTL
+431 GSGSYTL

-462 FWLKGLDARV
+462 FWLKGLDAGV

-491 LTIRLTAKTNPDD
+491 LTICLTAGTNPVD
-504 STYTGIL
+504 STHTGIL
-511 QEVTG
+511 RDVTG
-516 TEKDKNDQ
+516 TEKDKNDHT
-524 VIATDAGSWKCGLL
+524 ITDADAGSWTYGVLTT
-538 DADKAKA
+538 DEAKA

-587 RKTQDERG
+587 RKMQDERG

>member
-1 MKHKDRFVFGRTARS
+1 MRHNDRFVFGRTARS

-38 ADVSAQTLAADA
+38 ADVSAQTLATGTD
-50 TSKIV
+50 KIV
-55 TSTAEVTISNVTKVP
+55 TSPANVTINNVP
-70 EGKSIDWATY
+70 EGKSITWATY
-80 QVLYATY
+80 QVLYANY

-100 WARTVLVGT
+100 WAKDVLVGT
-109 GTTGTGTTEE
+109 GTTEEAEIKKITELTKTGTG
-119 AAIKEITKLTTTGAA
+119 AK
-134 ATEQSDLVNRLA
+134 EQSDLVNQLA

-181 GMTFLNM
+181 EMTFLNM
-188 LVSVDTSGT
+188 LVSVDTSET
-197 TDTADNGW
+197 TETGADRW
-205 VLTAKGAVLKGK
+205 ELKAKGAVLKGK

-230 STPVAISVGKT
+230 TTPVAISAGKT
-241 TETAQIGDKIHYTI
+241 TETAQIGDTIHYMI
-255 VAQVPHYPDNSTVKT
+255 VAQVPHYPDNSTNKT

-278 NLSILTDSISVAGVD
+278 NLSISTDSISVYGVD
-293 AANAE
+293 AENAE
-298 TEIPKASYTVSKD
+298 TEIAKASYAVSKD

-317 TIDFSNNYNGTF
+317 TIDFSSIYNGTF
-329 YNTTEKSWPYV
+329 YNAATKSWPYV

-350 TEAAKIGTEG
+350 TEDAKMGAEG
-360 NPNTAKLIYRIDTQ
+360 NPNTAKLIYRIDTE

-394 LEAGTEAGTE
+394 LEAGTEG
-404 AKKLTNAVFQI
+404 KKLTNAVFQI
-415 SRDVNG
+415 SRDG
-421 TSTPLYFKDN
+421 TTTPLYFKDN

-438 AQDQTTASATGYTKD
+438 AQDQTTAASTTGYTKD
-453 LKTQGTDGS
+453 LTTQGTDGS
-462 FWLKGLDARV
+462 FWLKGLDAGV

-504 STYTGIL
+504 PTCYTGIL
-511 QEVTG
+511 RDVTG
-516 TEKDKNDQ
+516 TEKDKNGQ
-524 VIATDAGSWKCGLL
+524 AITGAGSWTYGLSTE
-538 DADKAKA
+538 AAKA

-587 RKTQDERG
+587 RKKQDERG

>member
-1 MKHKDRFVFGRTARS
+1 MKHNDRFVFGRTARS
-16 VLRTMLSVV
+16 VLRMMLSVV

-38 ADVSAQTLAADA
+38 ADVSAQALTAGTD
-50 TSKIV
+50 KIV
-55 TSTAEVTISNVTKVP
+55 TSTANVTINSVP
-70 EGKSIDWATY
+70 EGKSITWATY

-87 DAGSNALEYHLTD
+87 DADSNALEYHLTD
-100 WARTVLVGT
+100 WANDVLVGT
-109 GTTGTGTTEE
+109 GTTEE
-119 AAIKEITKLTTTGAA
+119 AEIKKITKLTTTGAV
-134 ATEQSDLVNRLA
+134 ATEQSDLVNQLA
-146 AATTKT
+146 AATTKNA
-152 PYSAS
+152 YSAS

-197 TDTADNGW
+197 TQTDADQW

-230 STPVAISVGKT
+230 STPVAISAGKT
-241 TETAQIGDKIHYTI
+241 TETAQIGDTIHYTI
-255 VAQVPHYPDNSTVKT
+255 EAQVPHYPDNSVVKT

-278 NLSILTDSISVAGVD
+278 NLSISTESISVAGVKTD
-293 AANAE
+293 GGETPIAA
-298 TEIPKASYTVSKD
+298 ASYDVSKD
-311 SANGPV
+311 STNGSV
-317 TIDFSNNYNGTF
+317 TIDFSDSYNGTF
-329 YNTTEKSWPYV
+329 YNATTKSWPYV

-350 TEAAKIGTEG
+350 TEDANMGADG
-360 NPNTAKLIYRIDTQ
+360 NPNTAKLIYRIDTE

-394 LEAGTEAGTE
+394 LEAGTEA
-404 AKKLTNAVFQI
+404 KKLTNAVFQI
-415 SRDVNG
+415 SRDVSG
-421 TSTPLYFKDN
+421 TPTPLYFKDN
-431 EDGSYTL
+431 ADGSYTL
-438 AQDQTTASATGYTKD
+438 AQDQAAASATGYTKD

-462 FWLKGLDARV
+462 FWLKGLDAGV
-472 DYSLKEVKAPSGYS
+472 YYSLKEVKAPSGYS

-491 LTIRLTAKTNPDD
+491 LTICLTAGTNPVD
-504 STYTGIL
+504 STHTGIL
-511 QEVTG
+511 RDVTG
-516 TEKDKNDQ
+516 TEKDKNGQ
-524 VIATDAGSWKCGLL
+524 AITGEGSWTYGVL
-538 DADKAKA
+538 DTNKAKA

-587 RKTQDERG
+587 RKKQDERG

>member
-38 ADVSAQTLAADA
+38 ADVSAQTLAADT

-55 TSTAEVTISNVTKVP
+55 TSTAEVTINIATKVP

-87 DAGSNALEYHLTD
+87 DAGSNALEYHLTQ
-100 WARTVLVGT
+100 WANDILVGSNP
-109 GTTGTGTTEE
+109 GQAATEE

-134 ATEQSDLVNRLA
+134 ATEQSDLVNQLA
-146 AATTKT
+146 AATAKTKYT
-152 PYSAS
+152 AAS
-157 WSVTGTTAKA
+157 WRVTGTTAAA

-293 AANAE
+293 ADDGE
-298 TEIPKASYTVSKD
+298 TPIAAASYDVSKD

-317 TIDFSNNYNGTF
+317 TIDFSDSYNGTF
-329 YNTTEKSWPYV
+329 YKATEKSWPYV

-421 TSTPLYFKDN
+421 ISTPLYFKDN

-438 AQDQTTASATGYTKD
+438 AQDQTTAASTTGYTKD
-453 LKTQGTDGS
+453 LKTQGDGS
-462 FWLKGLDARV
+462 FWLKGLDAGV
-472 DYSLKEVKAPSGYS
+472 NYSLKEVKAPSGYS

-491 LTIRLTAKTNPDD
+491 LTIRLTAGTNLVD
-504 STYTGIL
+504 STHTGIL

-516 TEKDKNDQ
+516 TEKDKNGQ
-524 VIATDAGSWKCGLL
+524 AITGTGSWTYGVLTT
-538 DADKAKA
+538 DKAKA

>member
-38 ADVSAQTLAADA
+38 VDVSAQSLTAD
-50 TSKIV
+50 TNKIV
-55 TSTAEVTISNVTKVP
+55 TSKAEITVTNVP
-70 EGKSIDWATY
+70 EGKSISWPTY
-80 QVLYATY
+80 QVLYANY
-87 DAGSNALEYHLTD
+87 DAGSNALEYHLTP
-100 WARTVLVGT
+100 WAKDVLVGT
-109 GTTGTGTTEE
+109 GIGKEATEE
-119 AAIKEITKLTTTGAA
+119 AAIKKITELTKTGTGAK
-134 ATEQSDLVNRLA
+134 EQSELVNQLA

-197 TDTADNGW
+197 IDTADNGW

-230 STPVAISVGKT
+230 SAPVAISAGKT
-241 TETAQIGDKIHYTI
+241 TETAQIGDTIHYTI
-255 VAQVPHYPDNSTVKT
+255 EAQVPHYPDNSVVKT

-278 NLSILTDSISVAGVD
+278 NLSISTESISVAGVKTD
-293 AANAE
+293 GGETPIAA
-298 TEIPKASYTVSKD
+298 ASYDVSKD
-311 SANGPV
+311 STNGSV
-317 TIDFSNNYNGTF
+317 TIDFSDSYNGTF
-329 YNTTEKSWPYV
+329 YNATTKSWPYV

-350 TEAAKIGTEG
+350 TEDANMGADG
-360 NPNTAKLIYRIDTQ
+360 NPNTAKLIYRIDTE

-394 LEAGTEAGTE
+394 LEAGTEA
-404 AKKLTNAVFQI
+404 KKLTNAVFQI
-415 SRDVNG
+415 SRDVSG
-421 TSTPLYFKDN
+421 TPTPLYFKDN
-431 EDGSYTL
+431 ADGSYTL
-438 AQDQTTASATGYTKD
+438 AQDQAAAASATGYTKD
-453 LKTQGTDGS
+453 LTTQGTDGS
-462 FWLKGLDARV
+462 FWLKGLDAGV
-472 DYSLKEVKAPSGYS
+472 YYSLKEVKAPSGYS

-491 LTIRLTAKTNPDD
+491 LTIHLTAETNPDD
-504 STYTGIL
+504 PTCYTGIL
-511 QEVTG
+511 RDVTG
-516 TEKDKNDQ
+516 TEKDKTGQ
-524 VIATDAGSWKCGLL
+524 AITGAGSWTYGLSTE
-538 DADKAKA
+538 AAKA

-587 RKTQDERG
+587 RKKQDERG

>member
-38 ADVSAQTLAADA
+38 ADVSAQTLTADT

-55 TSTAEVTISNVTKVP
+55 TSTAKVTISNVP
-70 EGKSIDWATY
+70 EEKNISWPTY

-87 DAGSNALEYHLTD
+87 DAGSNALEYHLTR
-100 WARTVLVGT
+100 WAKDVLVGT
-109 GTTGTGTTEE
+109 GTNQVATEE
-119 AAIKEITKLTTTGAA
+119 AAIKKITGLTTTGND
-134 ATEQSDLVNRLA
+134 ATEQSDLVNQLA
-146 AATTKT
+146 AATTKN
-152 PYSAS
+152 PYTAAS
-157 WSVTGTTAKA
+157 WSVAGTDATAA
-167 DLPVGAYLVIPSCE
+167 LPVGAYLVIPSCE

-197 TDTADNGW
+197 IDTADNGW

-230 STPVAISVGKT
+230 SAPVAISAGKT
-241 TETAQIGDKIHYTI
+241 TETAQIGDTIHYTI
-255 VAQVPHYPDNSTVKT
+255 EAQVPHYPDNSTDKT
-270 FKVVDTPT
+270 FKVVDIPT
-278 NLSILTDSISVAGVD
+278 NLSISTGSISVSGVKTD
-293 AANAE
+293 GGETAIAA
-298 TEIPKASYTVSKD
+298 TSYDVSKD
-311 SANGPV
+311 STNGSV
-317 TIDFSNNYNGTF
+317 TIDFSNNYDGTF
-329 YNTTEKSWPYV
+329 YDTTAKSWPYV

-350 TEAAKIGTEG
+350 TEAAEMGTNG
-360 NPNTAKLIYRIDTQ
+360 NPNTAKLIYQIDTQ

-394 LEAGTEAGTE
+394 LEAGTEA
-404 AKKLTNAVFQI
+404 KKLTNAVFQI
-415 SRDVNG
+415 SRDE
-421 TSTPLYFKDN
+421 SQTPLYFKDN

-438 AQDQTTASATGYTKD
+438 AQDQATAASTTGYTKD
-453 LKTQGTDGS
+453 LTTQGTGGS
-462 FWLKGLDARV
+462 FLLKGLDAGV

-491 LTIRLTAKTNPDD
+491 LTIRLTAETNQVD
-504 STYTGIL
+504 SAYTGSL

-516 TEKDKNDQ
+516 KEKNKNGQ
-524 VIATDAGSWKCGLL
+524 EIEIGTGSWTYGVLTTE
-538 DADKAKA
+538 AAKA

-587 RKTQDERG
+587 RKKQDERG

>member
-38 ADVSAQTLAADA
+38 VDVSAQSLTAD
-50 TSKIV
+50 TDKIV
-55 TSTAEVTISNVTKVP
+55 TSKAEITVTNVP
-70 EGKSIDWATY
+70 EGKSISWPTY

-87 DAGSNALEYHLTD
+87 DAGSNALEYHLTG
-100 WARTVLVGT
+100 WAKNILVGS
-109 GTTGTGTTEE
+109 GTGQADTEE
-119 AAIKEITKLTTTGAA
+119 AAIKKITELAKTGTG
-134 ATEQSDLVNRLA
+134 ATEQSDLVNQLA
-146 AATTKT
+146 AAATKT
-152 PYSAS
+152 AYAAAS
-157 WSVTGTTAKA
+157 WTVTGTNATAT
-167 DLPVGAYLVIPSCE
+167 LPVGAYLVIPSCE

-197 TDTADNGW
+197 TQTGADQW
-205 VLTAKGAVLKGK
+205 ELKAKGAVLKGEP
-217 TLSIDKKITGKNG
+217 LSIDKKITGKNG
-230 STPVAISVGKT
+230 STPVVIRDGKT
-241 TETAQIGDKIHYTI
+241 TEIAQIGDTIHYTI
-255 VAQVPHYPDNSTVKT
+255 EAQVPHYPDNSTDKT

-278 NLSILTDSISVAGVD
+278 NLSISTDSISVYGVD
-293 AANAE
+293 AANTE
-298 TEIPKASYTVSKD
+298 TPISKTSYAVSKD
-311 SANGPV
+311 SADGPV
-317 TIDFSNNYNGTF
+317 TIDFSSIYDGTF
-329 YNTTEKSWPYV
+329 YNTTTKSWPYV

-350 TEAAKIGTEG
+350 TEKAELGMNG
-360 NPNTAKLIYRIDTQ
+360 NPNTAKLIYQINNQ

-394 LEAGTEAGTE
+394 LEAGTEA
-404 AKKLTNAVFQI
+404 KKLTNAVFQI

-421 TSTPLYFKDN
+421 IPTPLYFKDN
-431 EDGSYTL
+431 GNGSYTL
-438 AQDQTTASATGYTKD
+438 AQDQTAAASATGYTQD
-453 LKTQGTDGS
+453 LTTQGTDGS
-462 FWLKGLDARV
+462 FWLKGLDAGV

-491 LTIRLTAKTNPDD
+491 LTICLTAGTNPVD
-504 STYTGIL
+504 STHTGIL
-511 QEVTG
+511 REVTG
-516 TEKDKNDQ
+516 TEKDKNGQ
-524 VIATDAGSWKCGLL
+524 GITTGTGSWTCGVL
-538 DADKAKA
+538 DANKAKA

-587 RKTQDERG
+587 RKKQDERG

>member
-1 MKHKDRFVFGRTARS
+1 MKHNDRFVFGRTARS

-38 ADVSAQTLAADA
+38 ADVSAQTLTADA

-55 TSTAEVTISNVTKVP
+55 TSTANVTINSVP
-70 EGKSIDWATY
+70 EGKSITWATY
-80 QVLYATY
+80 QVLYANY
-87 DAGSNALEYHLTD
+87 DAGSNALEYHLTP
-100 WARTVLVGT
+100 WAKDVLVGT
-109 GTTGTGTTEE
+109 GIGKEATEE
-119 AAIKEITKLTTTGAA
+119 AAIKKITELTKTGTGAK
-134 ATEQSDLVNRLA
+134 EQSELVNQLA

-181 GMTFLNM
+181 EMTFLNM

-197 TDTADNGW
+197 TATDENEW

-230 STPVAISVGKT
+230 STPVAISAGKT

-255 VAQVPHYPDNSTVKT
+255 VAQVPHYPDNSTGKI
-270 FKVVDTPT
+270 FRVVDTPT
-278 NLSILTDSISVAGVD
+278 NLSILTESISVSGVD
-293 AANAE
+293 TANAE

-317 TIDFSNNYNGTF
+317 TIDFSDSYNGTF

-394 LEAGTEAGTE
+394 LEAGTEAE
-404 AKKLTNAVFQI
+404 VKKLTNAVFQI
-415 SRDVNG
+415 SRDG
-421 TSTPLYFKDN
+421 TTAPLYFKDN
-431 EDGSYTL
+431 ADGSYTL
-438 AQDQTTASATGYTKD
+438 AQDQTTAASTTGYTKD
-453 LKTQGTDGS
+453 LKTQGAEGS
-462 FWLKGLDARV
+462 FWLKGLDAGV

-491 LTIRLTAKTNPDD
+491 LTIHLTAETNQVD

-545 AVSLT
+545 SVSLT

-587 RKTQDERG
+587 RKKQDERG

>member
-38 ADVSAQTLAADA
+38 ADVSAQPLTADT

-55 TSTAEVTISNVTKVP
+55 TSTAKVTISNVP
-70 EGKSIDWATY
+70 AGKSITWPTY

-100 WARTVLVGT
+100 WARAVLVGA
-109 GTTGTGTTEE
+109 GTTEE
-119 AAIKEITKLTTTGAA
+119 AAIKEITGLTKTGTG
-134 ATEQSDLVNRLA
+134 ATEQSELVNQLA
-146 AATTKT
+146 AATKI
-152 PYSAS
+152 PYTAAS
-157 WSVTGTTAKA
+157 WSVTGTDAAA

-197 TDTADNGW
+197 TETGTDRW
-205 VLTAKGAVLKGK
+205 ELKAKGAVLKGK

-230 STPVAISVGKT
+230 VTVEFENGKT
-241 TETAQIGDKIHYTI
+241 TETAQIGDTIHYTI
-255 VAQVPHYPDNSTVKT
+255 VAQVPHYPDNSTGKI
-270 FKVVDTPT
+270 FRVVDTPT
-278 NLSILTDSISVAGVD
+278 NLSISTDSISVYGVD
-293 AANAE
+293 TENAE
-298 TEIPKASYTVSKD
+298 TEIAKASYAVSKNTTD
-311 SANGPV
+311 GSG
-317 TIDFSNNYNGTF
+317 TIDFSNSYDGTF
-329 YNTTEKSWPYV
+329 YNTTAKSWPYV

-350 TEAAKIGTEG
+350 TEAAKMGAEG
-360 NPNTAKLIYRIDTQ
+360 NPNTAKLIYWFNTQ
-374 EKELP
+374 EKEIS

-394 LEAGTEAGTE
+394 LEAGTE

-438 AQDQTTASATGYTKD
+438 AQDQTAAASTTGYTKD
-453 LKTQGTDGS
+453 LTTQGTGGS
-462 FWLKGLDARV
+462 FLLKGLDARV

-491 LTIRLTAKTNPDD
+491 LTIHLTAETNPDD

-511 QEVTG
+511 RKVDG
-516 TEKDKNDQ
+516 TEKDKNGQ
-524 VIATDAGSWKCGLL
+524 GITDAGSWTYGVLTT
-538 DADKAKA
+538 DAAKA

-587 RKTQDERG
+587 RKKQDERG

>member
-1 MKHKDRFVFGRTARS
+1 MKHNDRFVFGRMARS

-38 ADVSAQTLAADA
+38 ADVSAQTLTADT

-55 TSTAEVTISNVTKVP
+55 TSKANVTISNVTKVP

-100 WARTVLVGT
+100 WAKDVLVGT
-109 GTTGTGTTEE
+109 GTNQVDTEE
-119 AAIKEITKLTTTGAA
+119 EAIKEITGLTKTETG
-134 ATEQSDLVNRLA
+134 ATEQSELVNRLA
-146 AATTKT
+146 AATTKN
-152 PYSAS
+152 PYSAAS
-157 WSVTGTTAKA
+157 WSVTGTDAVA
-167 DLPVGAYLVIPSCE
+167 ALPVGAYLVIPSCE

-197 TDTADNGW
+197 TDTAENGW

-217 TLSIDKKITGKNG
+217 TLSIDKKITGKNS
-230 STPVAISVGKT
+230 STPVAISAGKT
-241 TETAQIGDKIHYTI
+241 TETAQIGDTIHYTI
-255 VAQVPHYPDNSTVKT
+255 VAQVPHYPDNSAVKT

-278 NLSILTDSISVAGVD
+278 NLSISTGSISVSGVKTD
-293 AANAE
+293 GTETPIAAASYVVS
-298 TEIPKASYTVSKD
+298 KAST
-311 SANGPV
+311 NGPV
-317 TIDFSNNYNGTF
+317 TIDFSDSYNGTF

-394 LEAGTEAGTE
+394 LEAGTEAE
-404 AKKLTNAVFQI
+404 VKKLTNAVFQI
-415 SRDVNG
+415 SRDG
-421 TSTPLYFKDN
+421 TTAPLYFKDN
-431 EDGSYTL
+431 ADGSYTL
-438 AQDQTTASATGYTKD
+438 AQDQTTAASTTGYTKD
-453 LKTQGTDGS
+453 LKTQGTGGS
-462 FWLKGLDARV
+462 FLLKGLDAGV

>member
-38 ADVSAQTLAADA
+38 ADVSAQTLAADT

-55 TSTAEVTISNVTKVP
+55 TSTAKVTISNVP
-70 EGKSIDWATY
+70 AGKSITWATY

-87 DAGSNALEYHLTD
+87 DADSNALEYHLTD

-109 GTTGTGTTEE
+109 GASQVDTEE
-119 AAIKEITKLTTTGAA
+119 AAIKKITELTKTGTGAK
-134 ATEQSDLVNRLA
+134 EQSDLVNQLA

-157 WSVTGTTAKA
+157 WTVTGTTAAAA

-181 GMTFLNM
+181 EMTFLNM
-188 LVSVDTSGT
+188 LVSVDTSET
-197 TDTADNGW
+197 TETGADRW
-205 VLTAKGAVLKGK
+205 ELKAKGAVLKGK
-217 TLSIDKKITGKNG
+217 TLSIDKKITGKND
-230 STPVAISVGKT
+230 STPVAISAGKT

-255 VAQVPHYPDNSTVKT
+255 VAQVPHYPDNSTDKT

-278 NLSILTDSISVAGVD
+278 NLSILTDSISVYGVD
-293 AANAE
+293 AENAE
-298 TEIPKASYTVSKD
+298 TEIQKASYAVSED
-311 SANGPV
+311 STNGSV
-317 TIDFSNNYNGTF
+317 TIDFSSIYNGTF
-329 YNTTEKSWPYV
+329 YNATTKSWPYV

-350 TEAAKIGTEG
+350 TEAAKMGAEG

-394 LEAGTEAGTE
+394 LEAGTEAE
-404 AKKLTNAVFQI
+404 VKKLTNAVFQI

-438 AQDQTTASATGYTKD
+438 AQDQTTAASTTGYTKD
-453 LKTQGTDGS
+453 LKTQGTGGS
-462 FWLKGLDARV
+462 FLLKGLDAGV

-491 LTIRLTAKTNPDD
+491 LTIRLIAGTNQVD

-511 QEVTG
+511 RNVEG
-516 TEKDKNDQ
+516 TEKDKNGQ
-524 VIATDAGSWKCGLL
+524 AITGTGSWTHGVL

-587 RKTQDERG
+587 RKKQDERG

>member
-1 MKHKDRFVFGRTARS
+1 MKHKDRFVFGGTARS

-38 ADVSAQTLAADA
+38 ADVSAQTLTAGTD
-50 TSKIV
+50 KIV
-55 TSTAEVTISNVTKVP
+55 TSTANVTINSVP
-70 EGKSIDWATY
+70 EGKSITWATY

-87 DAGSNALEYHLTD
+87 DADSNALEYHLTD
-100 WARTVLVGT
+100 WARNILVGS
-109 GTTGTGTTEE
+109 GTDQAATEE
-119 AAIKEITKLTTTGAA
+119 EAIKKITGLTTTGTA
-134 ATEQSDLVNRLA
+134 ATEQSELVNQLA

-152 PYSAS
+152 AYAAS
-157 WSVTGTTAKA
+157 WNVTGTNATAA
-167 DLPVGAYLVIPSCE
+167 LPVGAYLVIPSCE

-188 LVSVDTSGT
+188 LVSVDTSET
-197 TDTADNGW
+197 TETGANQW
-205 VLTAKGAVLKGK
+205 ELKAKGAVLKGK
-217 TLSIDKKITGKNG
+217 PLSIDKKITGKNG

-241 TETAQIGDKIHYTI
+241 TETAQIGDTIHYTI
-255 VAQVPHYPDNSTVKT
+255 EAQVPHYPDNSAVKT

-278 NLSILTDSISVAGVD
+278 NLSITTDGILVSGVNDAGTETVI
-293 AANAE
+293 AATYYA
-298 TEIPKASYTVSKD
+298 VSKNITD
-311 SANGPV
+311 GSV
-317 TIDFSNNYNGTF
+317 TIDFSNNYDGVF
-329 YNTTEKSWPYV
+329 YNATTKSWPYV

-350 TEAAKIGTEG
+350 TEKAELGTNG
-360 NPNTAKLIYRIDTQ
+360 NPNTAKLIYQINNQ

-388 GLNVVK
+388 GLNAEK
-394 LEAGTEAGTE
+394 LEAETEG
-404 AKKLTNAVFQI
+404 KKLTNAVFQI
-415 SRDVNG
+415 SRGVNG

-431 EDGSYTL
+431 TDGSYTL
-438 AQDQTTASATGYTKD
+438 AQDQTAAGSTAGYTKE
-453 LKTQGTDGS
+453 LKTQGADGS
-462 FWLKGLDARV
+462 FWLKGLDAGV

-491 LTIRLTAKTNPDD
+491 LTIRLTAGTNPDD
-504 STYTGIL
+504 STHTGIL
-511 QEVTG
+511 REVTG
-516 TEKDKNDQ
+516 TEKDKNGQ
-524 VIATDAGSWKCGLL
+524 EIATSTGSWKYGVL
-538 DADKAKA
+538 DANKAKA

>member
-38 ADVSAQTLAADA
+38 ADVSAQTLTAD
-50 TSKIV
+50 TNKIV
-55 TSTAEVTISNVTKVP
+55 TSTANVTINSVP
-70 EGKSIDWATY
+70 EGKSITWATY
-80 QVLYATY
+80 QVLYANY
-87 DAGSNALEYHLTD
+87 DAGSNALEYHLTP
-100 WARTVLVGT
+100 WAKDVLVGT
-109 GTTGTGTTEE
+109 GIGKEATEE
-119 AAIKEITKLTTTGAA
+119 AAIKNITKLTKTGTG
-134 ATEQSDLVNRLA
+134 ATEQSDLVNQLA
-146 AATTKT
+146 AATTKN
-152 PYSAS
+152 PYSAAS
-157 WSVTGTTAKA
+157 WSVTGTDAAA

-197 TDTADNGW
+197 IDTAEDGW

-230 STPVAISVGKT
+230 STPVAISAGKT

-293 AANAE
+293 ADDGE
-298 TEIPKASYTVSKD
+298 TPIAAASYDVSKD

-317 TIDFSNNYNGTF
+317 TIDFSDSYNGTF
-329 YNTTEKSWPYV
+329 YKATEKSWPYV

-415 SRDVNG
+415 SRDVNE
-421 TSTPLYFKDN
+421 TPTPLYFKDN
-431 EDGSYTL
+431 ADGSYTL
-438 AQDQTTASATGYTKD
+438 AQDQTTAASTTGYTKD

-462 FWLKGLDARV
+462 FLLKGLDARV

-587 RKTQDERG
+587 RKKQDERG